1 MWSSLVPAPLAE
13 LVAAGGFV
21 LVILLLL
28 SVVTLAVIL
37 AKAWQFAALRLGD
50 RRFVEAGLEALA
62 AGDREAVRAA
72 LGGQRNPLAG
82 LMLANIEGDQRLL
95 PAEREA
101 MLERRAQLDLASLGR
116 QIRSLELIAN
126 IAPLLGLLGTV
137 LGMIEAFEVLR
148 AAESRVDP
156 ALLAGGISKAL
167 ITTAAGL
174 MIAIPASAAA
184 SWFESRIERFRVE
197 MEDVLGRALLLG
209 RVGARAD

>member
-1 MWSSLVPAPLAE
+1 
-13 LVAAGGFV
+13 
-21 LVILLLL
+21 
-28 SVVTLAVIL
+28 
-37 AKAWQFAALRLGD
+37 
-50 RRFVEAGLEALA
+50 
-62 AGDREAVRAA
+62 
-72 LGGQRNPLAG
+72 
-82 LMLANIEGDQRLL
+82 MLASVEGDARLQ
-95 PAEREA
+95 PVEREA
-101 MLERRAQLDLASLGR
+101 LLERRAQLDLATLGR

-156 ALLAGGISKAL
+156 GLLAGGISKAL

-184 SWFESRIERFRVE
+184 SWFEGRIERFRVE

-209 RVGARAD
+209 RVGAHAD